1 MENQWPSRWYL
12 FLFTSVDLCWAAW
25 TMTGIR
31 VGRTLMTTLT
41 STTTMTIM
49 TVEDGKIPSH
59 MLRPH
64 VSL

>member
-1 MENQWPSRWYL
+1 
-12 FLFTSVDLCWAAW
+12 
-25 TMTGIR
+25 MTGIR
-31 VGRTLMTTLT
+31 VGLTLMTTLT

-49 TVEDGKIPSH
+49 TVEDGKLPSH